1 MWIILDLIIQF
12 VFHVEIPDRRV
23 DIYLFTTV
31 YLILLFYV
39 ARNRKIKNLIYIWQY
54 VVNVVDN
61 KELYLRKTYLEIV

>member
-1 MWIILDLIIQF
+1 MWIILDIIQF

-39 ARNRKIKNLIYIWQY
+39 ARNRKIKNFIYIWQY